1 MKPLGG
7 TDMKRLHREWRRRLD
22 HRLDLVLDDVTSP
35 FNVGAIIRT
44 AAAYRVEHLWLG
56 GDTPD
61 PSSAKVGKT
70 ALGTE
75 RYVRWSHHADGA
87 AAVAGARAG
96 GLRVVG
102 LELVEE
108 AQPLFHIDLTG
119 DVALVVGH
127 EDRGVRRATLEACD
141 EIAYLPQAGR
151 VGSLNVAAAA
161 AIACWEARRQ
171 QWQLD

>member
-1 MKPLGG
+1 VKPLGG
-7 TDMKRLHREWRRRLD
+7 TDIKRLHREWRRKLTR
-22 HRLDLVLDDVTSP
+22 RLDLVLDDVTSP

-75 RYVRWSHHADGA
+75 RYLRWSHHADGA
-87 AAVAGARAG
+87 TAVAAAGAG

-102 LELVEE
+102 LELVDG
-108 AQPLFHIDLTG
+108 AVPLFDIDLTG

-151 VGSLNVAAAA
+151 VGSLNVASAT

-171 QWQLD
+171 EWRLE